1 VAVIVAVLLVLLL
14 AAECVLLVW
23 FVKTH
28 LLSKSEDSTEQ
39 TELAAEP
46 EATPQE
52 PSDQGDSEAI
62 APTEET
68 PEVPEDS
75 DESEATDAV
84 EADPI
89 AARAQEILSDM
100 SVWEKVCQM
109 FVVSPETLAASGTV
123 TQAGDQTRTAL
134 QDYPVG
140 GVIYFAKNLVTSDQV
155 KTMIANTQSYSK
167 LGLLIAVDEEGGVV
181 NRLMSTLGTTH
192 FDSMY
197 NYRNDGTETAHDNAQ
212 TIGSD
217 IAAYGFNTDF
227 APVADVWSN
236 PSNTV
241 IGYRAYSDDYEQAA
255 ELVAAA
261 VSGFHDAGVACT
273 LKHFPGHGDTA
284 EDSHYSSAYVSKTKE
299 ELETQEWLPFQAG
312 IDAGADLVMIGHL
325 SVPAL
330 DSVPA
335 TISHTIVT
343 DILREELGFDGVVIT
358 DSLEMSSVS
367 NLYSSDELAVLAIEA
382 GVDLLLEPSSF
393 RTAVNGVIA
402 ALDSGRLTEERIN
415 ESVLR
420 ILTLKLKYGIIS

>member
-52 PSDQGDSEAI
+52 PSDRGGSEAI
-62 APTEET
+62 APIEET

-75 DESEATDAV
+75 GESKETDAV

-89 AARAQEILSDM
+89 TARAQEILSDM

-140 GVIYFAKNLVTSDQV
+140 GVIYFAKNLVSSDQV

-217 IAAYGFNTDF
+217 IATYGFNTDF

-299 ELETQEWLPFQAG
+299 ELEAEEWLPFQAG

-343 DILREELGFDGVVIT
+343 DILRGELGFDGVVIT

>member
-46 EATPQE
+46 ETTPQE
-52 PSDQGDSEAI
+52 PSDQGGSEAI

-75 DESEATDAV
+75 GESEETDAV

-89 AARAQEILSDM
+89 TARAQEILSDM

-140 GVIYFAKNLVTSDQV
+140 GVIYFAKNLVSSDQV

-217 IAAYGFNTDF
+217 IATYGFNTDF

-299 ELETQEWLPFQAG
+299 ELEAEEWLPFQAG

-343 DILREELGFDGVVIT
+343 DILRGELGFDGVVIT

>member
-1 VAVIVAVLLVLLL
+1 
-14 AAECVLLVW
+14 
-23 FVKTH
+23 
-28 LLSKSEDSTEQ
+28 
-39 TELAAEP
+39 
-46 EATPQE
+46 
-52 PSDQGDSEAI
+52 
-62 APTEET
+62 
-68 PEVPEDS
+68 
-75 DESEATDAV
+75 
-84 EADPI
+84 
-89 AARAQEILSDM
+89 
-100 SVWEKVCQM
+100 
-109 FVVSPETLAASGTV
+109 
-123 TQAGDQTRTAL
+123 
-134 QDYPVG
+134 
-140 GVIYFAKNLVTSDQV
+140 
-155 KTMIANTQSYSK
+155 MITNTQSYSK

-299 ELETQEWLPFQAG
+299 ELEAEEWLPFQTG

-325 SVPAL
+325 SVPSL

-343 DILREELGFDGVVIT
+343 DILRGELGFDGVVIT

>member
-52 PSDQGDSEAI
+52 PSDQVGSEAI

-75 DESEATDAV
+75 DELEETDAV

-140 GVIYFAKNLVTSDQV
+140 GVIYFAKNLVSSDQV

-299 ELETQEWLPFQAG
+299 ELEAEEWLPFQAG

-343 DILREELGFDGVVIT
+343 DILRGELGFDGVVIT